1 MKPLYKIIESI
12 PHGVILGDSIKEGPV
27 TQVFKAR
34 FEGIE
39 AMLRVDLPVAKTLGL
54 NRIFEAELLESIQ
67 PAQLSPKV
75 LFADNLLGVLIWE
88 FQAGETL
95 ENKSLVSLPE
105 QLGYILKQI
114 HGTKIDG
121 SEPLFADAIENYR
134 QLLKDFDHPLI
145 EPGFTLFDSLKDA
158 KTSLVLSHNDINP
171 GNILAKE
178 GLFVLDWEYASLNH
192 PYFDLSNAI
201 ENFNFN
207 DEEVET
213 FLHSYGE
220 TITEEGIDR
229 LNRWRNFSLY
239 LALFW
244 LMIIEKYAT
253 IQQTEQDWMIKLENR
268 LLQLEG

>member
-1 MKPLYKIIESI
+1 M
-12 PHGVILGDSIKEGPV
+12 
-27 TQVFKAR
+27 
-34 FEGIE
+34 
-39 AMLRVDLPVAKTLGL
+39 
-54 NRIFEAELLESIQ
+54 
-67 PAQLSPKV
+67 
-75 LFADNLLGVLIWE
+75 
-88 FQAGETL
+88 
-95 ENKSLVSLPE
+95 
-105 QLGYILKQI
+105 GYILKQI

-121 SEPLFADAIENYR
+121 GEPLFADAIENYR

-145 EPGFTLFDSLKDA
+145 EPGFTLFDSLKEA
-158 KTSLVLSHNDINP
+158 KTPLVLSHNDINP

-207 DEEVET
+207 DQEIEA
-213 FLHSYGE
+213 FLDSYDE
-220 TITEEGIDR
+220 AITEEGIDR

-268 LLQLEG
+268 LSQLEG